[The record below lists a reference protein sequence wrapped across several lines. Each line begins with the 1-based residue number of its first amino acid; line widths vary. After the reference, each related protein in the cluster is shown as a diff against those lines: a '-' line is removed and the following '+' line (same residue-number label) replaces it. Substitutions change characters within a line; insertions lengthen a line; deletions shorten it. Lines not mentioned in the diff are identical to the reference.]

1 VSGGF
6 FTPVVSLFLLIPVA
20 ATSTAAQ
27 PAAAR
32 TPTAATAP
40 VYLTPPQPIVDIL
53 DAEPSPSAIVSPKGD
68 TLALLERRAMPPIGE
83 LAQPHYG
90 LAGFRVNPR
99 TNGPHRTPGVI
110 GLSIK
115 TIATGAERKVT
126 LPGTAPGG
134 GTLLAIG
141 YAPDGSRFAFAR
153 IADTGIELWTADV
166 ATARAAR
173 LGQARLNAAQVRLF
187 GRNGVCDW
195 LDDGSGLVCLTIP
208 AGRGPE
214 PKAPAAPTGPNIQE
228 THGKASPV
236 RTYEDLLTSAQD
248 EALFEYYFTSQIA
261 VIDAASGK
269 ATAIGAPGLIEDV
282 AVSPN
287 GQALLVTRTKRP
299 FSRLSPRDD
308 FPKDVEIWSRAGQE
322 LRAVADVPSGEGVPL
337 TGVVT
342 GPRNAQW
349 NPAEPATA
357 VWFEALDGGD
367 LKNKVP
373 YRDKV
378 VALAAPFSGEPKTL
392 IQTEWRVGGRQ
403 GGIDW
408 TERGVTLISEFDRA
422 TRRTRTWVIEPAA
435 AAGQT
440 QPAAAPR
447 KLWDRS
453 VEDAYTN
460 PGTPVV
466 RPGHQAILQHG
477 RDIYLTGT
485 GASPEGDR
493 PFLDRLN
500 LDSLQAARL
509 FHCDTTSYET
519 VVALLSDDGTRVV
532 TQAETRTQP
541 PNYFVRTLPGG
552 ERTPLTAF
560 KDPAPQLAGVQKR
573 LIKYKRA
580 DGLDLS
586 ANLYLPPG
594 YQEGTKLPMILWA
607 YPQEFTSAQGAGQV
621 KGSPNRFTTVTGPSH
636 LLLLTQGYAI
646 LDDPRIPIVGAGE
659 TANDTYIE
667 QLVSGAQAAVDAV
680 VALGVTDRDHIGV
693 GGHSYGAFMTANLLA
708 HSDLFRAGIARS
720 GAYNRSLTPFGFQ
733 AETRTFW
740 EVPAIYEQMSP
751 FWYAGKINEPILLI
765 HGEADDNSG
774 TFPIQSERLYMAI
787 KGLGGTAR
795 YVTLPHEAHGYA
807 GRESVLHVVAEMLN
821 WADTYV
827 KHAPPRPPA
836 TSPSQ

>member
-1 VSGGF
+1 
-6 FTPVVSLFLLIPVA
+6 LLLIPVGAVPASAQA
-20 ATSTAAQ
+20 A
-27 PAAAR
+27 PAR
-32 TPTAATAP
+32 TATAATAP
-40 VYLTPPQPIVDIL
+40 IYLTPPPPIVDIL
-53 DAEPSPSAIVSPKGD
+53 DAEPPPTAIVSPKGD
-68 TLALLERRAMPPIGE
+68 TLALLERRAMPPIAE

-99 TNGPHRTPGVI
+99 TNGPHRTPGII
-110 GLSIK
+110 GLSFK
-115 TIATGAERKVT
+115 TIATGAERKVAV
-126 LPGTAPGG
+126 PGAGPRG

-153 IADTGIELWTADV
+153 LADTGIELWSADV
-166 ATARAAR
+166 ATGRTAR
-173 LGQARLNAAQVRLF
+173 LGQARLNAAQTRIAPGQPRLAS
-187 GRNGVCDW
+187 NVPCNW
-195 LDDGSGLVCLTIP
+195 LHDGSGLVCLTVP
-208 AGRGPE
+208 AGRGPAPQE
-214 PKAPAAPTGPNIQE
+214 PAAPTGPNIQE
-228 THGKASPV
+228 THGKPAPI
-236 RTYEDLLTSAQD
+236 RTYEDLLTSAHD
-248 EALFEYYFTSQIA
+248 EALFEYYFTSQVA
-261 VIDAASGK
+261 VIDPASGK

-287 GQALLVTRTKRP
+287 GQYLLVTRTKRP

-308 FPKDVEIWSRAGQE
+308 FPKDVEIWSRAGQKV
-322 LRAVADVPSGEGVPL
+322 RAVADEPSSEGVPL

-342 GPRNAQW
+342 GPREAQW
-349 NPAEPATA
+349 NPAEPATL

-378 VALAAPFSGEPKTL
+378 VALAAPFTGEAKTL
-392 IQTEWRVGGRQ
+392 IQTEARVGGRQ

-408 TERGVTLISEFDRA
+408 TERGVALVTEFDRA
-422 TRRTRTWVIEPAA
+422 TRRTRTWLLEPAP
-435 AAGQT
+435 AAGAG
-440 QPAAAPR
+440 AAAPR

-453 VEDAYTN
+453 AEDAYTN
-460 PGTPVV
+460 PGTPVT
-466 RPGHQAILQHG
+466 RPGHEAILQHG
-477 RDIYLTGT
+477 RDIYLTGA

-500 LDSLQAARL
+500 LDSLQTERL
-509 FHCDTTSYET
+509 FRCDATSYET
-519 VVALLSDDGTRVV
+519 LVALLSDDATRVV

-541 PNYFVRTLPGG
+541 PNYFVRTLPAGD
-552 ERTPLTAF
+552 RTPLTAF

-594 YQEGTKLPMILWA
+594 YQDGTKLPMILWA

-751 FWYAGKINEPILLI
+751 FWYAGKINEPMLLI

-787 KGLGGTAR
+787 KGLGGTVR

-807 GRESVLHVVAEMLN
+807 GRESVLHVVAEMVN

-836 TSPSQ
+836 TSAGQ